1 MDAFHQVR
9 MIYLN
14 LVYYFFP
21 DHFSYKIYIGQIH
34 FSLFIEKWHFIILFF
49 SENAGK
55 LFLKNIRLF
64 FFRQILSKFHP
75 FHPAGE
81 VPCWF
86 WFLGY
91 FEHLTRMLLEYF
103 STERQYSLRTLLLI
117 YIPYFNFV
125 FGFGVCLTDIFSIW
139 DTWHIFPWYPSSV

>member
-1 MDAFHQVR
+1 

-64 FFRQILSKFHP
+64 VFRQILSKFHP

-81 VPCWF
+81 
-86 WFLGY
+86 GA
-91 FEHLTRMLLEYF
+91 MLVLIF
-103 STERQYSLRTLLLI
+103 RLLRTFDKNVTGIL
-117 YIPYFNFV
+117 F
-125 FGFGVCLTDIFSIW
+125 D
-139 DTWHIFPWYPSSV
+139 